1 MRILVRDAMQRRA
14 ARKEAELVRV
24 SRDDCVLLVIDVQD
38 RIIGTIAEHET
49 VVENIGTLVRTVKVL
64 NVPVLTTEQ
73 ENLGEIVPEL
83 RGLLSDSPKFR
94 KLSFSCC
101 SDSAFVRKLR
111 RVRKKTVIV
120 CGIETHICVLQTV
133 LDLLE
138 RRYHVLLVRDATSS
152 HVPIDRETAVERMRD
167 AGAFLGTTEA
177 VIYELTGEAGIE
189 QFRKILEIVKERR
202 SVFASQQ

>member
-1 MRILVRDAMQRRA
+1 
-14 ARKEAELVRV
+14 
-24 SRDDCVLLVIDVQD
+24 VIDVQD

-64 NVPVLTTEQ
+64 NVPSLTTEQ
-73 ENLGEIVPEL
+73 EKLGEIVPEL

-101 SDSAFVRKLR
+101 GDSAFVRKLR

-177 VIYELTGEAGIE
+177 VIYELTGEAGTE

-202 SVFASQQ
+202 QVSSSRQ